1 MDREKPYDEIV
12 GLFIRVANKY
22 KALEKIPVDYGVG
35 KDLYHSERHLIEKIG
50 DYPEKNITEL
60 AKFFGVTKGAISQTV
75 KKLENKGIVTRYK
88 GEKNEKEVFLKL
100 TETGKS
106 VYKKHKEHSQK
117 SIMPLYEELKKY
129 SDDKVYFLIEMF
141 KWIDRFLDESKIR
154 MKEHSKGKR

>member
-1 MDREKPYDEIV
+1 MDRKKTSKDIEE
-12 GLFIRVANKY
+12 LFIKLANKY
-22 KALEKIPVDYGVG
+22 HSMEKIPEDYGIG
-35 KDLYHSERHLIEKIG
+35 IKLYHSERHLIEQIG

-88 GEKNEKEVFLKL
+88 GEKNEKEVFIKL

-117 SIMPLYEELKKY
+117 TIMPLYEELKKY
-129 SDDKVYFLIEMF
+129 SDDKVYFLVEMF
-141 KWIDRFLDESKIR
+141 QWIDRFLDESKIR
-154 MKEHSKGKR
+154 MKEHSKVGQ